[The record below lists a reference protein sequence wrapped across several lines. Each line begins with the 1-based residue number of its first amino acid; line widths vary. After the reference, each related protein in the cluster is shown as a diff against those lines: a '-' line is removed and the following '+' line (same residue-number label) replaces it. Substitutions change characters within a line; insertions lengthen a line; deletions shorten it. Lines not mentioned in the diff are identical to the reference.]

1 MEIKFFVR
9 IRGALTP
16 PPRIED
22 PVMNIPLDV
31 VNGLATYDPI
41 FAWTY
46 HAAPTTDRPMHK
58 PIPRSAQTYGD
69 IVSKNCPTYKD
80 TLASGNDNDSNLNAR

>member
-1 MEIKFFVR
+1 
-9 IRGALTP
+9 
-16 PPRIED
+16 
-22 PVMNIPLDV
+22 MNIPLNIV
-31 VNGLATYDPI
+31 RHLARCHRIYP
-41 FAWTY
+41 WTY